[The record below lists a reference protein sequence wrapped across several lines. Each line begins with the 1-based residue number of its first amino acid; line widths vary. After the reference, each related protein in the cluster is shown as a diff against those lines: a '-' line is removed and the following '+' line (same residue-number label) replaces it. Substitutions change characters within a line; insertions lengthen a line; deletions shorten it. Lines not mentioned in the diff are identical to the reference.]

1 MLISRL
7 NTWLGRWLA
16 IVLMMIALPV
26 FAQQGETP
34 PVNATNEMPAYST
47 LADLLENDQAR
58 QRLIEELRALADPQ
72 EGELGLA
79 GEETPAAI
87 AEQAPSDQSAEQVS
101 LARRL
106 AAATS
111 NIAGNIGSQF
121 TNLATALGALI
132 APDDDAESDT
142 QAGPEFDMAAFT
154 SAAIELALVI
164 VATFAAFFILRRL
177 ARPLFTRLSHW
188 SMHGDSRSALL
199 RVIVAV
205 ALAATVDV
213 AVVALAYIGGN
224 LLATF
229 AVGGSGELPTYT
241 ALFLNAFL
249 IVELFKAAIRML
261 FSSGY
266 EGLRLLPISA
276 DEASSWNRWLANL
289 SGFVGYGMLVL
300 VPIVNFNVSP
310 ALGQA
315 TGLVVMLLA
324 FIYAT
329 TFVLKNRLKLRG
341 ALEVKA
347 ANAGMGASRIA
358 LVLLGKCWHLL
369 AIAYFVLVLVLGV
382 TKPEEAL
389 PYVMLATLQT
399 LIIVGVGLLISG
411 VLTQIIGKRIRLS
424 DDLRRKLPKL
434 EKRLNSYIPT
444 FLKVIRAII
453 LVVVVMLVLNA
464 WGVFDLAAWYATEA
478 GRGTVSTLIDV
489 ILILIVAVA
498 LWIALASFIEHRLT
512 SGTSVPS
519 ARTQTLGDLFRKA
532 LAIVLATITAMIVL
546 AEIGVNIGPLIA
558 SAGVLGLAIGFGA
571 QKMVQDVITGVFIQV
586 ENAMNIGDVV
596 TAGSIT
602 GTAERL
608 SIRSVGIRD
617 LAGTYHIIP
626 FSSVDIVSNYMRGFG
641 NHVGEYGISYRENI
655 DEAIAQLELA
665 FEELKAS
672 DEHGHKLLEPLS
684 VAGVIALADN
694 SVNIRVILKTTPGD
708 QWGVGRAYNR
718 LVKMYFDAAGIEI
731 PFPHTTLYFGQDKT
745 GSAPPANLRIMQ
757 QDFTIDGSPAG
768 QPKTVDKEPHES
780 LDRHDDTAIPK
791 AHTQP
796 DRDNDEGEGR

>member
-1 MLISRL
+1 
-7 NTWLGRWLA
+7 
-16 IVLMMIALPV
+16 MIALPV

-34 PVNATNEMPAYST
+34 PSDAAGQTPAYST
-47 LADLLENDQAR
+47 LADLLEDDAAR
-58 QRLIEELRALADPQ
+58 QRLIEELRTLATA
-72 EGELGLA
+72 ENGEPGLA
-79 GEETPAAI
+79 NETSPAEI
-87 AEQAPSDQSAEQVS
+87 AEQAPSDQSAAQIS

-106 AAATS
+106 AEATS
-111 NIAGNIGSQF
+111 SIAGNISGQF
-121 TNLATALGALI
+121 VNLATALSALFT
-132 APDDDAESDT
+132 PNM
-142 QAGPEFDMAAFT
+142 QVGPGIDMAAFT
-154 SAAIELALVI
+154 SAALELALAI

-177 ARPLFTRLSHW
+177 ARPLFTRISHW
-188 SMHGDSRSALL
+188 SRHGSGRSALL
-199 RVIVAV
+199 RVVIAV
-205 ALAATVDV
+205 ALAAAVDV
-213 AVVALAYIGGN
+213 AAVVLAYVGGN
-224 LLATF
+224 LIATF
-229 AVGGSGELPTYT
+229 AVGGSGELPTHI

-261 FSSGY
+261 FSSRY

-276 DEASSWNRWLANL
+276 SEASYWNRWLATL
-289 SGFVGYGMLVL
+289 SGFVGYGMLVA
-300 VPIVNFNVSP
+300 VPIVNFNLSP
-310 ALGQA
+310 DLGQA
-315 TGLVVMLLA
+315 LGLVIMLLA

-329 TFVLKNRLKLRG
+329 LFVLKNRLKLRH
-341 ALEVKA
+341 ALEAKA
-347 ANAGMGASRIA
+347 TNASMGASRVM
-358 LVLLGKCWHLL
+358 LRLLAKCWHWL
-369 AIAYFVLVLVLGV
+369 AIAYFLMVLVLSV
-382 TKPEEAL
+382 TRPEEAL

-411 VLTQIIGKRIRLS
+411 VLTQLIGKRIHLS
-424 DDLRRKLPKL
+424 DELRRKLPKL

-453 LVVVVMLVLNA
+453 LIVVVMLVLNA
-464 WGVFDLAAWYATEA
+464 WGAFDLAAWYATEA

-489 ILILIVAVA
+489 ILILIVAAA

-512 SGTSVPS
+512 SEAGVPS
-519 ARTQTLGDLFRKA
+519 ARTQTLLGLFRNA
-532 LAIVLATITAMIVL
+532 LAIVLITITAMIVL

-571 QKMVQDVITGVFIQV
+571 QKLVQDIITGVFIQV
-586 ENAMNIGDVV
+586 ENAMNTGDVV
-596 TAGSIT
+596 TVGGIS

-626 FSSVDIVSNYMRGFG
+626 FSSVDTVSNYMRGFA
-641 NHVGEYGISYRENI
+641 NHVGEYGISYRENV
-655 DEAIAQLELA
+655 DDAIAQLELA

-672 DEHGHKLLEPLS
+672 EEHGHKILEPLS
-684 VAGVIALADN
+684 VAGVIALADS
-694 SVNIRVILKTTPGD
+694 SVNIRVIIKTTPGD

-768 QPKTVDKEPHES
+768 QPKASDAEAPDQPS
-780 LDRHDDTAIPK
+780 DTALPK
-791 AHTQP
+791 EHAHP
-796 DRDNDEGEGR
+796 DRDNDEGVER